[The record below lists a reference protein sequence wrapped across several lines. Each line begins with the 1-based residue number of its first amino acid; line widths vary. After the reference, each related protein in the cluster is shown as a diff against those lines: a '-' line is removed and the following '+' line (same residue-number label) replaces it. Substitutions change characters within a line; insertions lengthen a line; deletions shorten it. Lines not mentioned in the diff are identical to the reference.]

1 MPRYIDADKLYK
13 KLYPLDLADKR
24 KYTINA
30 KAVADAI
37 ANIPTADVVEV
48 VRCFQCRFGEVDD
61 MSGRVMCNSRYAP
74 WHRYKEEFTFSPN
87 DFCRLGERKE

>member
-1 MPRYIDADKLYK
+1 MARYIDAD
-13 KLYPLDLADKR
+13 
-24 KYTINA
+24 NA
-30 KAVADAI
+30 KDLWRGEHPTQI
-37 ANIPTADVVEV
+37 AMRRIFDDLPTADVVEV